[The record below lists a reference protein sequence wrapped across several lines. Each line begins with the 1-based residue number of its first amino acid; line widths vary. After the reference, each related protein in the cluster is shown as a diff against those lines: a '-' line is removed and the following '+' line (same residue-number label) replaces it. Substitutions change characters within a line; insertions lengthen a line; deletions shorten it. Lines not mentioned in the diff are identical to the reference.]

1 MLCEGPHLP
10 SVGVILRLPPR
21 LSLKR
26 SIAALAIAAVLA
38 PAPALA
44 QSVGATLQGT
54 ITDQQGALMP
64 GAMVLVKNVETGW
77 TREQPTDDR
86 GWFRLAALP
95 PGPYEMRVELPGF
108 ATQIRSGLTLTIGQ
122 EATVNLT
129 LQLASVQ
136 EAVTVTG
143 ASPLVETTNNTLG
156 TTVTRNTL
164 DTLPLSGRNF
174 AGLATLAP
182 GIAGVGGG
190 GVNAGG
196 QTTRSNSYMVDG
208 VSNDQIVTAGQRGG
222 FSLEAVREF
231 AVMSNQFS
239 AEFGLASG
247 AVVSVITRSGTN
259 QLQGRAFAFH
269 RDDRFDA
276 QNPFSKAQG
285 SGKSPFSEQRYGGF
299 LGGPIARD
307 RLFYFGSYEG
317 ERERTTSVITSPL
330 VPIGERETPNPSDG
344 HQAFAK
350 IDHRVNASH
359 TLTVRYRAD
368 KSSSTGDSI
377 GGLNSRERGT
387 NSNSLNQDLVANETF
402 VISSR
407 ALNEFRFQFA
417 RQSTFTNTNGWSVDG
432 MPEVNR
438 PTLRTGKAYNMPQ
451 GRDENRW
458 QILNNFSYSWPSHD
472 FKAGVDVSLI
482 RAPSFFPRYRDGSF
496 TFSTDRPF
504 NPDDPTTYPTQ
515 FVQAV
520 SDPWVR
526 MADDIFSFFVQDA
539 WRVRTNVTINAG
551 IRYDRENAFSKI
563 NGVRDDKNN
572 WAPRVGFVWDPFDTG
587 RTAIRGGAGI
597 YVDQSFLNPPLN
609 VALAQRARDTTIIS
623 PGYPDPYS
631 RGTVQLPSTSVAAEQ
646 MRTPETRSLSLGV
659 KREIFAGLAVSL
671 DGVYSRGYNQYNNRD
686 LNPPDPVTRQR
697 PDPRYL
703 RITLYETAGHSWYS
717 ALLASVER
725 RATRRVPGFGVSYTL
740 SRTLRD
746 VEGFLFLAQDQNNP
760 AAEKGLGENHRK
772 HQVAAHTTWTIPGGF
787 QVAALLQGRS
797 GRPWT
802 VTTGVDNNRD
812 TNINDRPDLLVPG
825 GNPRDRGTYSTNFT
839 GRVGDLGR
847 NTAIGDPYVSLDMR
861 VSKFLRLQHWRVEGF
876 VEAFNVTNRVNYGQP
891 VGNLRSSSFGRSTSI
906 QGTPRQVEV
915 GIRVDF

>member
-1 MLCEGPHLP
+1 MLMVPCLP
-10 SVGVILRLPPR
+10 PVILVRHLWR
-21 LSLKR
+21 TR
-26 SIAALAIAAVLA
+26 CAVATAMAAAMLLVAGNAG
-38 PAPALA
+38 A

-54 ITDQQGALMP
+54 ISDPQGAVMP
-64 GAMVLVKNVETGW
+64 GAMVIAKNVETGW
-77 TREQPTDDR
+77 TREQPTDER
-86 GWFRLAALP
+86 GWYRIPALP
-95 PGPYEMRVELPGF
+95 PGKYELRAELPGF
-108 ATQIRSGLTLTIGQ
+108 STQIRQGLTLTTGQ

-129 LQLASVQ
+129 LQLATVQ
-136 EAVTVTG
+136 EALTVTG
-143 ASPLVETTNNTLG
+143 ESPLIETSRNTLG

-164 DTLPLSGRNF
+164 DTLPLAGRNF
-174 AGLATLAP
+174 SGLATLAP

-190 GVNAGG
+190 GVNAAG

-259 QLQGRAFAFH
+259 ELQGRVFAFH
-269 RDDRFDA
+269 RDDTFDA

-285 SGKSPFSEQRYGGF
+285 SGQSPFSEQRYGGF
-299 LGGPIARD
+299 LGGPILRD
-307 RLFYFGSYEG
+307 KLFYFGSYEG
-317 ERERTTSVITSPL
+317 DRERTTSVITSPA
-330 VPIGERETPNPSDG
+330 VPVSERETPNPSDG

-350 IDHRVNASH
+350 IDQRLGSSH

-368 KSSSTGDSI
+368 KSSSKGDGI

-387 NSNSLNQDLVANETF
+387 NSNTLNQDIVANETF

-407 ALNEFRFQFA
+407 ALNEVRFQFA
-417 RQSTFTNTNGWSVDG
+417 RQSTFTNTNGWSLDG
-432 MPEVNR
+432 MPEINR

-458 QILNNFSYSWPSHD
+458 QVINNFSYSWPAHD
-472 FKAGVDVSLI
+472 FKAGVDVSI
-482 RAPSFFPRYRDGSF
+482 IHAPSFFPRYRDGSF

-504 NPDDPTTYPTQ
+504 DPNDQSTYPTQ
-515 FVQAV
+515 FIQAV

-526 MADDIFSFFVQDA
+526 MSDDIFGLFLQDA
-539 WRVRTNVTINAG
+539 WRLRTNLTINAG

-563 NGVRDDKNN
+563 NGVKDDLNN
-572 WAPRVGFVWDPFDTG
+572 WAPRAGFVWDPTG
-587 RTAIRGGAGI
+587 AGRMAIRGGAGI

-623 PGYPDPYS
+623 PGYPDPFS
-631 RGTVQLPSTSVAAEQ
+631 RGTLQLPSTSIAADQ
-646 MRTPETRSLSLGV
+646 MLTPETRTVSLGV
-659 KREIFAGLAVSL
+659 KREIVAGLAVSI
-671 DGVYSRGYNQYNNRD
+671 DGIYSRGYNQYNNRD
-686 LNPPDPVTRQR
+686 VNPPDPVTRVR

-703 RITLYETAGHSWYS
+703 RVTRYETAGHSWYS
-717 ALLASVER
+717 AMLASVEH
-725 RATRRVPGFGVSYTL
+725 RAGKYVPAFGVSYTL

-760 AAEKGLGENHRK
+760 AAEKGLGDNHRQ

-787 QVAALLQGRS
+787 QIAAVAQARS

-802 VTTGVDNNRD
+802 VTTGVDSNGD
-812 TNINDRPDLLVPG
+812 TNINDRPDLAVPG
-825 GNPRDRGTYSTNFT
+825 GNPRDRATYFTGFT
-839 GRVGDLGR
+839 GRVGNLGR
-847 NTAIGDPYVSLDMR
+847 NTAIGDPYFTIDAR
-861 VSKFLRLQHWRVEGF
+861 VSKFVKLQRWRVEGF
-876 VEAFNVTNRVNYGQP
+876 VEAFNATNRVNYGQP
-891 VGNLRSSSFGRSTSI
+891 VGNLRSSSFGRPTSI
-906 QGTPRQVEV
+906 QGSPRQVEL
-915 GIRVDF
+915 GLRVDF